1 MSLSSS
7 TLGKLKKIVGSK
19 GLLTSQVD
27 LAAYS
32 FDGTPTL

>member
-7 TLGKLKKIVGSK
+7 TLGKLRKIVGAK
-19 GLLTSQVD
+19 GLLTTQVD

-32 FDGTPTL
+32 FDGTST